1 MFTGAVPRPVVQQIL
16 RTVEFGAWGDV
27 FVCCSGSFRVD
38 RAIKE
43 RHPQVRVHSNDVSLL
58 SCGLGALA
66 NGQTFPLTFRGRLDF
81 VEAEVSSFT
90 ERVAAVL
97 VALEMAQYKGD
108 NAHAVVHFRHYRE
121 NFDRYLGSAAGKLA
135 AFLDGLEIESFTPG
149 DFRDQVKRAVE
160 TGGGI
165 AAFPP
170 TYKEGYERLY
180 RFVDGNVDWAAPAYR
195 VWDPNDLEGWIAEL
209 DELGV
214 RYCVI
219 ADKVL
224 PGHTPATVYRNMTN
238 KPVYTYAGNA
248 ASSVRRHGH
257 RSDPFL
263 YTAVD
268 VQALGPEAQV
278 KIVPATA
285 QHMNFLKDRY
295 LAKGIVHVAGMMNY
309 TVYLDGRLAGGFIY
323 TRDKSGR
330 QDRIYMLSDFA
341 IARGRKLSKLIATL
355 ATCRAVIREIERKL
369 IVRVEGIYT
378 TAFTN
383 HAVSMKYRGIFDL
396 VGRKP
401 GAINYVSAVRE
412 HAPNDIYREW
422 FRRYA
427 RDAQPVRQA
436 A

>member
-1 MFTGAVPRPVVQQIL
+1 MFTGAVPRAVVEQIL
-16 RTVEFGAWGDV
+16 RTVDFGAWGDV
-27 FVCCSGSFRVD
+27 YVCCSGSFRVD

-43 RHPQVRVHSNDVSLL
+43 RDPSARIHSNDVSLL

-66 NGQTFPLTFRGRLDF
+66 TGRTFPLTFRGRLDF
-81 VEAEVSSFT
+81 VEAEVGSFAD
-90 ERVAAVL
+90 RVAAVL
-97 VALEMAQYKGD
+97 VALEMAQYKAD
-108 NAHAVVHFRHYRE
+108 NAHAVAHFRHYRE
-121 NFDRYLGSAAGKLA
+121 NFGRYLESAVAKLA
-135 AFLDGLEIESFTPG
+135 TFLDGLEIESFAPG
-149 DFRDQVKRAVE
+149 DFRDHAGRASLA
-160 TGGGI
+160 GGGI

-180 RFVDGNVDWAAPAYR
+180 RFVDDNVDWAVPAYD
-195 VWDPNDLEGWIAEL
+195 VWDPDDLDGWIAEL
-209 DELGV
+209 EGLGV

-224 PGHTPATVYRNMTN
+224 PGRAPATVYRNMTN

-257 RSDPFL
+257 RSEPFR
-263 YTAVD
+263 YTPVN
-268 VQALGPEAQV
+268 VHALGPAAEV

-309 TVYLDGRLAGGFIY
+309 LVYLDGRLAGGFIL
-323 TRDKSGR
+323 TRDKGGGP
-330 QDRIYMLSDFA
+330 DRVYMLSDFA
-341 IARGRKLSKLIATL
+341 IARGRKLSKLIAML

-378 TAFTN
+378 TAFTDRP
-383 HAVSMKYRGIFDL
+383 VSMKYRGIFEF

-427 RDAQPVRQA
+427 RDPQPARQA

>member
-1 MFTGAVPRPVVQQIL
+1 MFTGAVPRAVVEQIL
-16 RTVEFGAWGDV
+16 RTVDFGAWSDV

-43 RHPQVRVHSNDVSLL
+43 RHPNARIHSNDVSLL
-58 SCGLGALA
+58 SCSLGALA
-66 NGQTFPLTFRGRLDF
+66 KGQTFPLTFHGRLDF
-81 VEAEVSSFT
+81 VEGKVSSFA

-97 VALEMAQYKGD
+97 VALEMAQYKAG
-108 NAHAVVHFRHYRE
+108 NAHAVIHFRHYRQ
-121 NFDRYLGSAAGKLA
+121 NFERYLAGAAEKLTK
-135 AFLDGLEIESFTPG
+135 FLDGLDIESFTPG
-149 DFRDQVKRAVE
+149 DFRDQVKREVE

-170 TYKEGYERLY
+170 TYKGGYERLY
-180 RFVDGNVDWAAPAYR
+180 RFVDENVDWPAPAYR
-195 VWDPNDLEGWIAEL
+195 VWDPDDLEGWIAEI
-209 DELGV
+209 EGLGV

-224 PGHTPATVYRNMTN
+224 PGRAPATVYRNMTN

-257 RSDPFL
+257 RSEPFR
-263 YTAVD
+263 YTPVD
-268 VQALGPEAQV
+268 VKALGLEAQV

-309 TVYLDGRLAGGFIY
+309 LVYLDGRLAGGFIFA
-323 TRDKSGR
+323 RDKGGGP
-330 QDRIYMLSDFA
+330 DRVYLLSDFA
-341 IARGRKLSKLIATL
+341 IARGRKLSKLIAML

-378 TAFTN
+378 TAFTT
-383 HAVSMKYRGIFDL
+383 MRYR
-396 VGRKP
+396 
-401 GAINYVSAVRE
+401 
-412 HAPNDIYREW
+412 
-422 FRRYA
+422 
-427 RDAQPVRQA
+427 
-436 A
+436 

>member
-1 MFTGAVPRPVVQQIL
+1 MFTGAVPRAVVEQIL
-16 RTVEFGAWGDV
+16 RTVDFGAWGDV
-27 FVCCSGSFRVD
+27 YVCCSGSFRVD

-43 RHPQVRVHSNDVSLL
+43 RHPNARIHANDVSLL

-66 NGQTFPLTFRGRLDF
+66 KGQTFPLTFRGRLDF
-81 VEAEVSSFT
+81 VEGEVGSFT

-97 VALEMAQYKGD
+97 VALEMAQFKAG
-108 NAHAVVHFRHYRE
+108 NAHAVAHFRHYRE
-121 NFDRYLGSAAGKLA
+121 NFEKYLVSAAEKLA
-135 AFLDGLEIESFTPG
+135 VFLDGLEIESFTPG
-149 DFRDQVKRAVE
+149 DFRDHAKRAVVD
-160 TGGGI
+160 GSGV

-170 TYKEGYERLY
+170 TYKGGYERLY
-180 RFVDGNVDWAAPAYR
+180 RFVDDNVDWPAPAYDL
-195 VWDPNDLEGWIAEL
+195 WNPDDLEGWITEV
-209 DELGV
+209 EGLGV

-224 PGHTPATVYRNMTN
+224 PGRAPATVYRNMTN
-238 KPVYTYAGNA
+238 KPVYTYAGGT

-257 RSDPFL
+257 RSDPFR
-263 YTAVD
+263 YTPID
-268 VQALGPEAQV
+268 VHALGPAAEV

-309 TVYLDGRLAGGFIY
+309 LVYLDGRLAGGFIFA
-323 TRDKSGR
+323 RDKGGGP
-330 QDRIYMLSDFA
+330 DRVYLLSDFA
-341 IARGRKLSKLIATL
+341 IARGRKLSKLIAML

-412 HAPNDIYREW
+412 QTPNDIYRDW

-427 RDAQPVRQA
+427 RDPKPARQA

>member
-1 MFTGAVPRPVVQQIL
+1 MFTGAVPRAVVEQIL
-16 RTVEFGAWGDV
+16 RTVDFGAWGDV
-27 FVCCSGSFRVD
+27 YVCCSGSFRVD

-43 RHPQVRVHSNDVSLL
+43 RHPNARIHSNDVSLL

-66 NGQTFPLTFRGRLDF
+66 TGQTFPLTFRGRLDF
-81 VEAEVSSFT
+81 VEGEVSSFD
-90 ERVAAVL
+90 ERVATVL
-97 VALEMAQYKGD
+97 VALEMAQYKAD
-108 NAHAVVHFRHYRE
+108 NAHAVAHFRHYRE
-121 NFDRYLGSAAGKLA
+121 NFGRYLVSAAEKLA
-135 AFLDGLEIESFTPG
+135 TFLDGLEIESFTPG
-149 DFRDQVKRAVE
+149 DFRDHTKRAVE

-170 TYKEGYERLY
+170 TYKGGYERLY
-180 RFVDGNVDWAAPAYR
+180 RFVDDNVDWPAPAYDL
-195 VWDPNDLEGWIAEL
+195 WNPDDLEGWITEV
-209 DELGV
+209 EGLGV

-224 PGHTPATVYRNMTN
+224 PGRAPATVYRNMTN

-248 ASSVRRHGH
+248 TSSVRRHGH
-257 RSDPFL
+257 RSEPFR
-263 YTAVD
+263 YTPID
-268 VQALGPEAQV
+268 VHALGPKAEV

-285 QHMNFLKDRY
+285 HHMNFLKDRY

-309 TVYLDGRLAGGFIY
+309 TVYLDGRLAGGFIF
-323 TRDKSGR
+323 TRDKGGGP
-330 QDRIYMLSDFA
+330 DRVYLLSDFA
-341 IARGRKLSKLIATL
+341 IARGRKLSKLIAML

-378 TAFTN
+378 TAFTS

-412 HAPNDIYREW
+412 HAPNDIYRDW

-427 RDAQPVRQA
+427 RDPKPARQA

>member
-1 MFTGAVPRPVVQQIL
+1 MFVGSVPRPVVDQIL
-16 RTVEFGAWGDV
+16 RTVDFESWGTV

-43 RHPQVRVHSNDVSLL
+43 RHPKARIHSNDVSLL

-66 NGQTFPLTFRGRLDF
+66 TGRTFPLTFRGRLDF
-81 VEAEVSSFT
+81 VEAEVGSFT

-97 VALEMAQYKGD
+97 VALEMAQYKAG
-108 NAHAVVHFRHYRE
+108 NAHATVHFRHYRD
-121 NFDRYLGSAAGKLA
+121 NFGRYLGSAVAKLA

-149 DFRDQVKRAVE
+149 DFRDHAKRAVE

-170 TYKEGYERLY
+170 TYKGGYERLY
-180 RFVDGNVDWAAPAYR
+180 RFVDDNVDWAAPAYR
-195 VWDPNDLEGWIAEL
+195 VWDPDDLEGWIAEV
-209 DELGV
+209 EGLGV

-219 ADKVL
+219 ADKAL
-224 PGHTPATVYRNMTN
+224 PGRAPATVYRNMTN

-257 RSDPFL
+257 RSEPFR
-263 YTAVD
+263 YTPVD
-268 VQALGPEAQV
+268 VHALGPGAQV

-309 TVYLDGRLAGGFIY
+309 LVYLDGRLAGGFIF
-323 TRDKSGR
+323 TRDKGGGP
-330 QDRIYMLSDFA
+330 DRVYLLSDFA
-341 IARGRKLSKLIATL
+341 IARGRKLSKLIAML
-355 ATCRAVIREIERKL
+355 ATCRAVIREIERRL
-369 IVRVEGIYT
+369 IIRVEGIYT
-378 TAFTN
+378 TAFTDRP
-383 HAVSMKYRGIFDL
+383 VSMKYRGIFDL
-396 VGRKP
+396 VERKP
-401 GAINYVSAVRE
+401 GALNYVSAIRE
-412 HAPNDIYREW
+412 RTPNDIYREW

-427 RDAQPVRQA
+427 RDPQPARQA